1 MSGETYEV
9 LAVRYATY
17 AGRKRRDNLL
27 RPDGHLDAPYPLDFF
42 VWVIRNAG
50 RTIVVDTGFDEREA
64 ARRERSVTHA
74 PRDAL
79 AMAGVNAAD
88 VRDVIVTHL
97 HFDHAGGVGQF
108 PGATFHVQDAEMAF
122 ATGRYMTYR
131 HFAHAFSAEVV
142 CDMVRA
148 VFQGR
153 VCFHDGTDEIAPN
166 VTVHRT
172 GGHSAGLQVV
182 RVLTRAGWLVL
193 ASDACHLY
201 QNIREDNPF
210 PLICH
215 LGDMYEAF
223 RTVRR
228 LASAPAL
235 IIPGHDPLVMR
246 TFPPL
251 QADLADTVVR
261 LDATPTTPPLL

>member
-1 MSGETYEV
+1 MYEV

-17 AGRKRRDNLL
+17 AGRTRRDNLL

-42 VWVIRNAG
+42 VWVVRNAE

-64 ARRERSVTHA
+64 RRRERSTTHP
-74 PRDAL
+74 PREAL
-79 AMAGVNAAD
+79 AMAGVDASA
-88 VRDVIVTHL
+88 VQDVIVPHL
-97 HFDHAGGVGQF
+97 HFDHAGGIEEF
-108 PGATFHVQDAEMAF
+108 PNATFHVQDAEMAF
-122 ATGRYMTYR
+122 ATGRYMTHR

-153 VCFHDGTDEIAPN
+153 VRFHDGTDEIAPN

-182 RVLTRAGWLVL
+182 RVLTRTGWLVL

-201 QNIREDNPF
+201 QNLREENPF

-223 RTVRR
+223 RTVRK
-228 LASAPAL
+228 LATAPGL
-235 IIPGHDPLVMR
+235 IIPGHDPLVMLNY
-246 TFPPL
+246 PPL
-251 QADLADTVVR
+251 RADTADTVVR
-261 LDATPTTPPLL
+261 LDVMPVISPPL